1 MFKNIVI
8 AILAAGWITSLPFFY
23 GRWDW
28 FIVIVALV
36 AIACVE
42 IEDLVNDIRANRR
55 FKRKVA
61 KELEAAGREVQ
72 KKIG

>member
-23 GRWDW
+23 GDREL
-28 FIVIVALV
+28 FIVIATVVAV
-36 AIACVE
+36 ACIQ
-42 IEDLVNDIRANRR
+42 IEDMVNDIRAHLYW
-55 FKRKVA
+55 KKKLA
-61 KELEAAGREVQ
+61 EELEAAGREVQ